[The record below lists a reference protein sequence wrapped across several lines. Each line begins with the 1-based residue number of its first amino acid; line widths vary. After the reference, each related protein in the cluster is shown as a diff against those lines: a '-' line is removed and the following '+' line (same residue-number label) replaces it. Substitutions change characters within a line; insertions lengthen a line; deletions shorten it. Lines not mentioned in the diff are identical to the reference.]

1 VMKKIIEINRI
12 RKDITP
18 YSGLIFFENLI
29 TRLNLAGKLGQILPQ
44 KIKNRGLKSKDKF
57 VMGMYAFI
65 CGADC
70 IQDLDILNQDPLFQ
84 KLTMGGIAST
94 TMGKFLKSFQLKHIE
109 RLQDLLPQVALTL
122 RKKIFP
128 DQKRIVITMDS
139 TPHEQYGEKME
150 GVAYN
155 YKKIK
160 CLDSQNAFDEY
171 GLCYGWHLR
180 PGNTFSAQGAEEMLE
195 RVFKHIPESDYDR
208 YFRADSAYAQLAVYN
223 CLIHKKI
230 NFAICLGE
238 KAWGSLLER
247 FEFKIAWHKTKI
259 NFFKSNKC
267 QIGSC
272 IYPVKGL
279 QGRSFLRVVFIRTKK
294 KNITKEDKYYYDYY
308 AIVTN
313 IASELMNDER
323 IIYFYR
329 KRANVENFIKDLKYG
344 MDFLHFPSGSLR
356 ANQVWGMMGIYAY
369 NLMKMASYILYPEHG
384 CFLKRVRNKMVILAG
399 MIKTHARK
407 ITLLFNDYFFKEV
420 QLLQM
425 KIHFCFQVSV
435 YRSKFT

>member
-1 VMKKIIEINRI
+1 MT
-12 RKDITP
+12 DF
-18 YSGLIFFENLI
+18 G
-29 TRLNLAGKLGQILPQ
+29 
-44 KIKNRGLKSKDKF
+44 
-57 VMGMYAFI
+57 
-65 CGADC
+65 
-70 IQDLDILNQDPLFQ
+70 
-84 KLTMGGIAST
+84 
-94 TMGKFLKSFQLKHIE
+94 
-109 RLQDLLPQVALTL
+109 
-122 RKKIFP
+122 
-128 DQKRIVITMDS
+128 
-139 TPHEQYGEKME
+139 
-150 GVAYN
+150 
-155 YKKIK
+155 
-160 CLDSQNAFDEY
+160 
-171 GLCYGWHLR
+171 
-180 PGNTFSAQGAEEMLE
+180 
-195 RVFKHIPESDYDR
+195 
-208 YFRADSAYAQLAVYN
+208 
-223 CLIHKKI
+223 
-230 NFAICLGE
+230 
-238 KAWGSLLER
+238 
-247 FEFKIAWHKTKI
+247 
-259 NFFKSNKC
+259 
-267 QIGSC
+267 
-272 IYPVKGL
+272 
-279 QGRSFLRVVFIRTKK
+279 
-294 KNITKEDKYYYDYY
+294 YYYDYY